1 MKKDENEMMWN
12 IQNDRDCE
20 HCAHYVK
27 AGIGWYCCESW
38 ECEFK
43 PKGDRT

>member
-1 MKKDENEMMWN
+1 MKKDENEMMGN

-27 AGIGWYCCESW
+27 AGIDWYCCESW

-43 PKGDRT
+43 PKGDGK